1 MKKLTP
7 RQHLFVH
14 EYLVD
19 LNATQAA
26 RRAKYKKPH
35 VQGPR
40 LLSNV
45 RVAAAI
51 AKAMEKKTGA
61 LVMTRQEILEE
72 LSILGRSDL
81 QNYVEINDDTG
92 AIRAK
97 GFAEMPPGTSR
108 ALEMIREDR
117 MIREDSKG
125 KDSIINEKVTFKLHS
140 KINALELL
148 GKHQG
153 LFPTKIEGN
162 LEVRAKLSMGELKK
176 SIKETT
182 DGSGS

>member
-1 MKKLTP
+1 MKKITP

-26 RRAKYKKPH
+26 KRAKYKKPH

-51 AKAMEKKTGA
+51 AKAMEKKTGE

-72 LSILGRSDL
+72 LSILGRSDI
-81 QNYVEINDDTG
+81 QNYIEINDDTG

-97 GFAEMPPGTSR
+97 GFAEMPPGSSR
-108 ALEMIREDR
+108 ALESIEENRVIKENADG
-117 MIREDSKG
+117 DSTTVYDKI
-125 KDSIINEKVTFKLHS
+125 KFKTHS
-140 KINALELL
+140 KLGALELL

-162 LEVRAKLSMGELKK
+162 LEVRAKLSMDELKR
-176 SIKETT
+176 SLKETT